1 MENSRLYIEQ
11 SEVCRTFSALQGI
24 KDFINRTNE
33 PVYVLSAPLTEKKYT
48 TSYRDGL
55 IVLSPHRKILFVSLN
70 NSKNDDSFDDYVEDT
85 LEDVGSISDRYNFKE
100 AIGRPRRWK
109 GVLTETANL
118 NELGDFWQFYT
129 NESLVVQK
137 LEDVRKI
144 SIIVSLFIGSINNA
158 DKVGIDV
165 PQNMLDLV
173 KYKIQLF
180 DGDQTR
186 FVYDDP
192 PAENKLIRIQGLSG
206 TGKTE
211 LLLHK
216 LKDVYVSEPEAR
228 IAFTCYSKVLADSL
242 IKRIPEF
249 FDFVSAQRQIDPDRL
264 FCFHSWGKSNNIKSG
279 FYRYVCAFYGVPFF
293 NFRETRSFASACKTT
308 KAQIEKKEKETGAS
322 HNYAFK
328 YVFLDESQ
336 DFTQE
341 FFDLCEFVTEKR
353 VFAAGDVFQ
362 SIYSTPD
369 DKMNMKADYL
379 LYNCYRT
386 DPRTFM
392 VAQSLGMGLLEPEKI
407 SWLTDEGWK
416 ACGYNVE
423 KKNEGNDYVLTRQP
437 ISRFGETQL
446 DPSCFKVVKSNI
458 ESTKIVGIISS
469 LKKEF
474 PNLTPDDVCVI
485 LLDSD
490 DYIYDLVPS
499 IRNQVYQYFNWES
512 NVVYETKEKIKGQLF
527 ISNYRNVKGLEF
539 PFVICCT
546 KKLNNDLAYR
556 NRLYTMISRSFLRTY
571 MIVSESADNGFTP
584 ELLSKINGII
594 NDKCIE
600 TRKPTEEELRRM
612 KDKIHVFKERVSTRE
627 KVEQILKAKKIDVSN
642 AQKVLDFVHKTENPN
657 PTDDE
662 LEDTIDTLIQ
672 MKYIANK

>member
-11 SEVCRTFSALQGI
+11 SDVCRTFAAIPGI

-48 TSYRDGL
+48 SSYKDGL
-55 IVLSPHRKILFVSLN
+55 IVLSPHRKILFVSLDN
-70 NSKNDDSFDDYVEDT
+70 TKDEDSFDDYVEDT
-85 LEDVGSISDRYNFKE
+85 LEDVGSISDRYNFKDT
-100 AIGRPRRWK
+100 IGRPRRWK

-118 NELGDFWQFYT
+118 NELSDFWTYYNT
-129 NESLVVQK
+129 ESLTVNK

-158 DKVGIDV
+158 DKVGMEV
-165 PQNMLDLV
+165 PQNMLDMV

-186 FVYDDP
+186 FVYDEP

-216 LKDVYVSEPEAR
+216 LKDVYISDVNAK

-242 IKRIPEF
+242 KKRIPEF
-249 FDFVSAQRQIDPDRL
+249 FDFVNAQRQIDPDRL
-264 FCFHSWGKSNNIKSG
+264 FCFHSWGKSSNIKSG
-279 FYRYVCAFYGVPFF
+279 FYRYVCAFYGVPFYTF
-293 NFRETRSFASACKTT
+293 GETHSFASACKTT
-308 KAQIEKKEKETGAS
+308 KAQIDSKEKEAGMA
-322 HNYAFK
+322 HRFAFN

-341 FFDLCEFVTEKR
+341 FFELCEFVTEKR

-392 VAQSLGMGLLEPEKI
+392 IAQSLGMGLLESEKI
-407 SWLTDEGWK
+407 SWLTDDGWK
-416 ACGYNVE
+416 ACGYKVD
-423 KKNEGNDYVLTRQP
+423 KKNSGLDYILTRQP
-437 ISRFGETQL
+437 ISRFGESDL
-446 DPSCFKVVKSNI
+446 DPLCFKIVKTQSA
-458 ESTKIVGIISS
+458 SSQIISIITS
-469 LKKEF
+469 LKQEF
-474 PNLTPDDVCVI
+474 PNLTPDDVCII
-485 LLDSD
+485 LLDED
-490 DYIYDLVPS
+490 DYIYNLVPL
-499 IRNQVYQYFNWES
+499 IRNKVCQYFGWES
-512 NVVYETKEKIKGQLF
+512 NVVYETKEKITGQLF

-546 KKLNNDLAYR
+546 RKLVNDIAYR

-571 MIVSESADNGFTP
+571 MIVGESQENGFTQD
-584 ELLSKINGII
+584 LLAKIGGVIEH
-594 NDKCIE
+594 KCIE

-612 KDKIHVFKERVSTRE
+612 KDKIHVFKERISTRD
-627 KVEQILKAKKIDVSN
+627 KVELILKAKKIDISN
-642 AQKVLDFVHKTENPN
+642 AQKVLDFIRGTENPN

-672 MKYIANK
+672 MKYIVKR

>member
-11 SEVCRTFSALQGI
+11 SDVCRSFTALPGI
-24 KDFINRTNE
+24 KDFIDRTNE

-48 TSYRDGL
+48 SSYREGL
-55 IVLSPHRKILFVSLN
+55 IVLSPHRKILFISLSN
-70 NSKNDDSFDDYVEDT
+70 TKDDDVFEDYFEDT
-85 LEDVGSISDRYNFKE
+85 LEDIGSISDRYSFKD
-100 AIGRPRRWK
+100 AIGRPRMWK
-109 GVLTETANL
+109 GVLTEKANL
-118 NELGDFWQFYT
+118 NELNDFWQFY
-129 NESLVVQK
+129 NDDSLIVQK

-144 SIIVSLFIGSINNA
+144 SIIISLFIGSINNA
-158 DKVGIDV
+158 EKVGIDV
-165 PQNMLDLV
+165 PQNMLDMV

-216 LKDVYVSEPEAR
+216 LKDVYISDSKAK

-242 IKRIPEF
+242 KKRIPEF
-249 FDFVSAQRQIDPDRL
+249 FDFMSAQRQIDPDRL
-264 FCFHSWGKSNNIKSG
+264 FCFHSWGNSYNIKSG
-279 FYRYVCAFYGVPFF
+279 FYRYICAFYGVPFY
-293 NFRETRSFASACKTT
+293 NFGDTRSFANACKATMDNI
-308 KAQIEKKEKETGAS
+308 KNKENELGTA
-322 HNYAFK
+322 HVYAFT

-336 DFTQE
+336 DFTQV

-362 SIYSTPD
+362 SIYSIPED
-369 DKMNMKADYL
+369 NMKADYL

-407 SWLTDEGWK
+407 SWITDEGWR

-423 KKNEGNDYVLTRQP
+423 KKNDGRDYVLTRQP
-437 ISRFGETQL
+437 ISRFGERQL
-446 DPSCFKVVKSNI
+446 DPLCFSVLKSNS
-458 ESTKIVGIISS
+458 ESTKIVSIIAS

-474 PNLTPDDVCVI
+474 PNLAPDDVGVI

-490 DYIYDLVPS
+490 DYIYDLVPA
-499 IRNQVYQYFNWES
+499 IRNKVYQSFNWES
-512 NVVYETKEKIKGQLF
+512 NVVYETKETIEGKLF

-546 KKLNNDLAYR
+546 KRLNNDLAYR

-571 MIVSESADNGFTP
+571 LIVSESEDNGFTQD
-584 ELLSKINGII
+584 LLSKISGII
-594 NDKCIE
+594 NSKCIE

-612 KDKIHVFKERVSTRE
+612 KDKIHDFKERISDRE

-642 AQKVLDFVHKTENPN
+642 VQKVLDFVHKTENPN
-657 PTDDE
+657 PTDEE
-662 LEDTIDTLIQ
+662 LEDTINSLIQ
-672 MKYIANK
+672 MKYIANT